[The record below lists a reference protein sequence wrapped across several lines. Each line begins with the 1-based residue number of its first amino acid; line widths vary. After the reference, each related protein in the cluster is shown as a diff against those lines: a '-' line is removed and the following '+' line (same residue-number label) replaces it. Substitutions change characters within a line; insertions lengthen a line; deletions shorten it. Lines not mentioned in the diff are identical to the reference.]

1 MLTGFIEIG
10 FRKKFLDFIHIAA
23 FNRPRQ
29 NKLLAAKVILGIQ
42 IRILST
48 SLYQKNENHYEASN

>member
-10 FRKKFLDFIHIAA
+10 FRKKFFHFIHIAA

-29 NKLLAAKVILGIQ
+29 NKLLAAKVIFGIQ
-42 IRILST
+42 PNFVYIPVSE
-48 SLYQKNENHYEASN
+48 K